1 MSSVAE
7 VSACQQLSSEG
18 AYRNRVRFVEKLP
31 PKWRSLAQEIVK
43 FGLIGGVNTVITFV
57 LFNALLPMG
66 GIKATVISSI
76 IATTASYFLN
86 RHWTYRHL
94 PKKDLRREYTL
105 FFLFNIIGMGIDS
118 AFMGLAIYGLGFSR
132 TEDVLALNAFK
143 LVGLAVGTAFR
154 FWSYRT
160 FVFGAKNAGATEM
173 ALEAAIN
180 EDPAP
185 VSPAPATAP
194 VPATDAVEAADA
206 VDEAFADILAA
217 DALDEK
223 TDTSTSQRLR

>member
-1 MSSVAE
+1 M
-7 VSACQQLSSEG
+7 
-18 AYRNRVRFVEKLP
+18 RFVEKLP

-57 LFNALLPMG
+57 LFNALLPIG
-66 GIKATVISSI
+66 GIKATVISAV
-76 IATTASYFLN
+76 IATTVSYFLN

-94 PKKDLRREYTL
+94 PKTALRREYAL

-118 AFMGLAIYGLGFSR
+118 AFMGLAIYGLGFSV
-132 TEDVLALNAFK
+132 TDDALALNVFK
-143 LVGLAVGTAFR
+143 FAGLVVGTAFR

-160 FVFGAKNAGATEM
+160 FVFGANRTEEAVES
-173 ALEAAIN
+173 ALDVVVP

-185 VSPAPATAP
+185 VSPAPAPAAGT
-194 VPATDAVEAADA
+194 VPAANDPATAVA
-206 VDEAFADILAA
+206 VDEAFAEILAA
-217 DALDEK
+217 DALDEDK